1 MKAKEMRQKS
11 KDELE
16 KIIKD
21 DREKIR
27 QLRFNLSSGKVKN
40 IKEAGNLKK
49 KIARVLTILKE
60 RG

>member
-1 MKAKEMRQKS
+1 MRQKS

-21 DREKIR
+21 DREKLR